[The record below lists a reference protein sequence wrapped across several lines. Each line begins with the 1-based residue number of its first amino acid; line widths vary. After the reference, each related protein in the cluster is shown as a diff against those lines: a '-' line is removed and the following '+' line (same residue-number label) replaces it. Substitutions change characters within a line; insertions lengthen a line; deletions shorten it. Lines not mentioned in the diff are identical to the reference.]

1 MNLTNRIH
9 ISQYQYLLI
18 ILLSTFICGYEDF
31 ENQLSQIELIL
42 TVITCLLFA
51 LEAPPHY
58 RWPAQHSSFS
68 TRCHFAGPKRKI
80 QLYKILASG

>member
-31 ENQLSQIELIL
+31 ENQLSQTELIL
-42 TVITCLLFA
+42 TVISDNLPVVCF
-51 LEAPPHY
+51 
-58 RWPAQHSSFS
+58 RSSTPLQMACS
-68 TRCHFAGPKRKI
+68 TFFFLNSMSLCSA
-80 QLYKILASG
+80 